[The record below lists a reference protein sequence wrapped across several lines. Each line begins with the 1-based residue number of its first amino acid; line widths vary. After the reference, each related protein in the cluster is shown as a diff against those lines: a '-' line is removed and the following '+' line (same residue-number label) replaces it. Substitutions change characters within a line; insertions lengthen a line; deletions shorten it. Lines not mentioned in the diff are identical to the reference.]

1 MTAFPTKARGSTT
14 GRPIMVLLDA
24 LGERWTLRI
33 LWELRAGPM
42 TFRQLVDSTGG
53 LSPTL
58 LNKRLKKLRELDLVA
73 HEGSG
78 YFLTA
83 NGVELGELMLPLSRW
98 ADRWSKRLRAR

>member
-1 MTAFPTKARGSTT
+1 MTRFPQKARGSRT

-58 LNKRLKKLRELDLVA
+58 LNKRLKKLRDLDLVA

-78 YFLTA
+78 YFLTS
-83 NGVELGELMLPLSRW
+83 NGVELGDLMMPLSHWAERW
-98 ADRWSKRLRAR
+98 AKRIRAR

>member
-1 MTAFPTKARGSTT
+1 MTCFPAKARGSKT

-33 LWELRAGPM
+33 LWELRARPL
-42 TFRQLVDSTGG
+42 TFRELIESTGG

-58 LNKRLKKLRELDLVA
+58 LNKRLKLLRDLDLVA

-78 YFLTA
+78 YFLTKQ
-83 NGVELGELMLPLSRW
+83 GVELGDLLVPLSHWAERW
-98 ADRWSKRLRAR
+98 AKRLHSR